1 MFSCRVSMLNSTA
14 CQPSC
19 VIFELC
25 FAHFVFG
32 SVMATV
38 ERPEVEIVSGEAPAA
53 AAAGEVNE
61 IPVPSPKASGP
72 AGPPA
77 APSTV
82 VGGGEPNLTGNT
94 VSGPLMVD
102 VDLLEVPLDN
112 LLALSMGSVEPSDD
126 LVSTTCFEVSKA
138 EAERWHRAAH
148 DAQEMVFAMQSEMD
162 RVVRI
167 HSENPGTELDETR
180 LPDDSGPRSG
190 MSYRELG
197 IRRHAMVIRQ
207 QQLRAG
213 ARFWAFAYFQGLV
226 QPETS
231 DLAPMSSLPESARG
245 TALASADYL
254 HDLLRWSIGR
264 FSKLSDLYAHMSDYM
279 AQLQETDNSSK
290 KQFNELGE
298 KIHELSNGIIGLSSS
313 IRHTQE
319 EQLKAARSSAK
330 SLTDVQWQLSG
341 VGKSVNTSTKESLLS
356 MGKVLS
362 QLGTSVEK
370 QGKSMDKTNLL
381 LENLCSTM
389 KTLVDVEEKKSK
401 LVAQVSQSAKAAPM
415 TGTTSTPVSVPGVS
429 PLPLPVVLRPLR
441 RQVERPKPHLAQGR

>member
-1 MFSCRVSMLNSTA
+1 MT
-14 CQPSC
+14 
-19 VIFELC
+19 
-25 FAHFVFG
+25 
-32 SVMATV
+32 TV
-38 ERPEVEIVSGEAPAA
+38 ERPEVEVVSGDEPAA
-53 AAAGEVNE
+53 AAAGGVNE
-61 IPVPSPKASGP
+61 IAGGIPSPKASGP

-77 APSTV
+77 APSTI

-148 DAQEMVFAMQSEMD
+148 DAQEMVYAMQSEMD
-162 RVVRI
+162 RVIRI
-167 HSENPGTELDETR
+167 HSENPGTELDETL

-197 IRRHAMVIRQ
+197 IRRHAMVVRQ

-213 ARFWAFAYFQGLV
+213 ASFWAFVYFQGLV

-254 HDLLRWSIGR
+254 HDLLRWGIGR

-290 KQFNELGE
+290 KQFNDLSG
-298 KIHELSNGIIGLSSS
+298 KIHELSNGLIGLSSS

-356 MGKVLS
+356 IGKVLS

-415 TGTTSTPVSVPGVS
+415 TGTTSAPVSVPGVS

>member
-1 MFSCRVSMLNSTA
+1 M
-14 CQPSC
+14 
-19 VIFELC
+19 
-25 FAHFVFG
+25 
-32 SVMATV
+32 
-38 ERPEVEIVSGEAPAA
+38 
-53 AAAGEVNE
+53 
-61 IPVPSPKASGP
+61 
-72 AGPPA
+72 
-77 APSTV
+77 
-82 VGGGEPNLTGNT
+82 TGNT

-112 LLALSMGSVEPSDD
+112 LLALGMGSVEPSDD
-126 LVSTTCFEVSKA
+126 LVSNTCFEVSKA
-138 EAERWHRAAH
+138 ESERWRRAAH
-148 DAQEMVFAMQSEMD
+148 DAQEMVYAMQSEMD

-213 ARFWAFAYFQGLV
+213 ASFWAFVYFQGLV

-231 DLAPMSSLPESARG
+231 DFAPMSSLPDSARG

-254 HDLLRWSIGR
+254 HDMLRWCLGR
-264 FSKLSDLYAHMSDYM
+264 FSKLGDLYAHMSEFM
-279 AQLQETDNSSK
+279 TQLQENDTSSK
-290 KQFNELGE
+290 KQFNVLAE
-298 KIHELSNGIIGLSSS
+298 KIHELSSGIIGLSSS

-356 MGKVLS
+356 IGKVLS
-362 QLGTSVEK
+362 ELGTSVEK

-389 KTLVDVEEKKSK
+389 KTLVDVEQRKST
-401 LVAQVSQSAKAAPM
+401 LVAQVSQAAKAAPM
-415 TGTTSTPVSVPGVS
+415 TVTTSTPASVPGVS
-429 PLPLPVVLRPLR
+429 PPGSAPGGFVTNTTTGGAPQATLGTGNVASSPPAPKLMPTNLTPPMPSGFPPSPVYPPPTFSAGIYGTP
-441 RQVERPKPHLAQGR
+441 QTPTAPGGSSAPAAPPAQGYKRVKLADGQWSWAEIGQGDI

>member
-1 MFSCRVSMLNSTA
+1 M
-14 CQPSC
+14 
-19 VIFELC
+19 
-25 FAHFVFG
+25 
-32 SVMATV
+32 
-38 ERPEVEIVSGEAPAA
+38 
-53 AAAGEVNE
+53 
-61 IPVPSPKASGP
+61 
-72 AGPPA
+72 
-77 APSTV
+77 
-82 VGGGEPNLTGNT
+82 
-94 VSGPLMVD
+94 
-102 VDLLEVPLDN
+102 
-112 LLALSMGSVEPSDD
+112 
-126 LVSTTCFEVSKA
+126 
-138 EAERWHRAAH
+138 
-148 DAQEMVFAMQSEMD
+148 
-162 RVVRI
+162 
-167 HSENPGTELDETR
+167 
-180 LPDDSGPRSG
+180 
-190 MSYRELG
+190 
-197 IRRHAMVIRQ
+197 
-207 QQLRAG
+207 
-213 ARFWAFAYFQGLV
+213 

-290 KQFNELGE
+290 KQFNDLSG
-298 KIHELSNGIIGLSSS
+298 KIHELSNGLIGLSSS

-356 MGKVLS
+356 IGKVLS

-401 LVAQVSQSAKAAPM
+401 LVAQVSQAAKAAPM
-415 TGTTSTPVSVPGVS
+415 TGTTSTPASVPGVS
-429 PLPLPVVLRPLR
+429 PPGSAPGGFVTTPPTGGAPQATLGTGQVAAPPPAPKLMPTNLTPPMPSGFPPSPVYPPPTFSAGVYGTPQTPTVPGGSSAPAVPPATGYKR
-441 RQVERPKPHLAQGR
+441 VKLADGSWSWAEIGQGDL